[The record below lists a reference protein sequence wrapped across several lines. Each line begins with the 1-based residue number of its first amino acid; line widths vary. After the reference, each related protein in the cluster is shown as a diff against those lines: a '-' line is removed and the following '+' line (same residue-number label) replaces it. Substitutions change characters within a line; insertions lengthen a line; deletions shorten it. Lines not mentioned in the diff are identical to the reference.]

1 VESIELKLRTPGS
14 DSVPLAFLGSFAF
27 LVGHRRWEG
36 PAGRGR
42 AEEAMTQ
49 PTPTTDKTRG
59 SARST
64 TPPQPRARWASLLL
78 ILVALGVVEYV
89 VARWSREAEISYS
102 DFYRD
107 VAAGKIASVA
117 FDGRDLTGHFSKPET
132 VSGRTVTAFE
142 TSLPDVEDNGLLSM
156 LRDKGVE
163 VTAHRDQDPLIVR
176 ILAPLLPW
184 ALIIGAWAWFSRR
197 TQNMLSSGGPLAG
210 LTRGKAK
217 RFDLESEVRVRF
229 SDVAGL
235 APAKR
240 DLQEIVDFLRNAER
254 FRKLGGHIPRGVL
267 LVGPPGTGKTL
278 LARAVA
284 GEAQVAFFSVNGSEF
299 IELFVGVGAARV
311 RELFEDAK
319 KAAPAIVFIDE
330 IDAVGR
336 ARGTGLGGGNDEREQ
351 TLNQLLS
358 AMDGFSRNDMV
369 IVLAATNRPDVLDAA
384 LLRPGR
390 FDRRVVVDRPELTAR
405 VAILGVHVRGK
416 PLAADVD
423 LKRIAAMTP
432 GFSGADLE
440 NLVNEAALTAT
451 RRQADAIA
459 GSDFVAAY
467 DKVVLGDPRET
478 VLSEEEKRRVAVH
491 ESGHTVVAYFTPG
504 AERLDRVSILP
515 RGMALGVTHQV
526 PAGDRHLMTQA
537 EIGARLR
544 VLMGGLAAESIVLGD
559 PSSGAEHD
567 LKAAT
572 SLAFDMVAH
581 FGMSESI
588 GPVYYQHR
596 TEQAFLGQTLAVEGE
611 TSDATVHL
619 IEKEVQRVLAEAR
632 GLAEQTIRAHRP
644 AFDRLATALVDHET
658 VEREGLERLLGQPA
672 PAGSADGLPAPAVS
686 AA

>member
-1 VESIELKLRTPGS
+1 MVL
-14 DSVPLAFLGSFAF
+14 LA
-27 LVGHRRWEG
+27 
-36 PAGRGR
+36 
-42 AEEAMTQ
+42 
-49 PTPTTDKTRG
+49 
-59 SARST
+59 
-64 TPPQPRARWASLLL
+64 
-78 ILVALGVVEYV
+78 VEYAL
-89 VARWSREAEISYS
+89 ARRSHEAEISYS

-107 VAAGKIASVA
+107 VADGKIASLV
-117 FDGRDLTGHFSKPET
+117 FDGRDVTGRFAKPQT
-132 VSGRTVTAFE
+132 VSGRSVTAFE
-142 TSLPDVEDNGLLSM
+142 TSLPDVEDTGLLAL
-156 LRDKGVE
+156 LRDKGIE
-163 VTAHRDQDPLIVR
+163 VSAHRDRDPLIVR
-176 ILAPLLPW
+176 ILAPILPFV
-184 ALIIGAWAWFSRR
+184 LILGAWAWLSSR
-197 TQNMLSSGGPLAG
+197 TQSMLSSGGPLAG

-217 RFDLESEVRVRF
+217 RFDPESEVRVRF
-229 SDVAGL
+229 GDVAGL

-336 ARGTGLGGGNDEREQ
+336 SRGTGLGGGNDEREQ

-358 AMDGFSRNDMV
+358 AMDGFSRNDMI
-369 IVLAATNRPDVLDAA
+369 IVLAATNRHDVLDSA

-390 FDRRVVVDRPELTAR
+390 FDRRVVVDRPELSAR
-405 VAILGVHVRGK
+405 MAILGVHVRGK
-416 PLAADVD
+416 PLAPDVD
-423 LKRIAAMTP
+423 LKRIASTTP

-440 NLVNEAALTAT
+440 NLVNEAALAAT

-459 GSDFVAAY
+459 ASDFVAAY
-467 DKVVLGDPRET
+467 DKIVLGDPRET

-491 ESGHTVVAYFTPG
+491 ESGHTIVAYFTPG

-544 VLMGGLAAESIVLGD
+544 VLMGGLAAETAVLGD

-572 SLAFDMVAH
+572 ELAFDMVAH
-581 FGMSESI
+581 YGMSESI
-588 GPVYYQHR
+588 GPVYHQHR
-596 TEQAFLGQTLAVEGE
+596 TEQAFLGQTLAVEGA
-611 TSDATVHL
+611 TSDATVHS
-619 IEKEVQRVLAEAR
+619 IEQEVQRVLAEAKE
-632 GLAEQTIRAHRP
+632 AATQTIRAHRP
-644 AFDRLATALVDHET
+644 AFDRLAAALVEHET
-658 VEREGLERLLGQPA
+658 IERDALDRLLGTPA
-672 PAGSADGLPAPAVS
+672 QAVS